1 MECPPFF
8 FHYIILIVCVS
19 FITCVCI
26 LKFNYLFW
34 YSQPITFCFTLRR
47 WYKEGR
53 GQGNWQTS
61 IMNPLSLGERYNNAV
76 IYSFVHHVNHDN
88 VTVYGNRGF
97 SIEDAPYQEIAS
109 FLSRRENELEVP
121 GRRNC
126 LPNHGDFMSISQ
138 DKLEYILSQ
147 GTHGLSVFI
156 GIYSNKQRSNNIKG
170 VSILTPRIM
179 LSFSVTKSDPPRSV
193 SIYVCEHLAWT
204 KYVTLERESLE
215 LIETTEYIQKFREI
229 AGEQT
234 LYKYNEIPWFVIP
247 FTTINTYTFM
257 NTSGMSSETSRNL
270 DDGMS
275 VIRVSSAN
283 FALFYSFVNECSR
296 DFRCC
301 IWNELTQL
309 QSLVQGG
316 IYQIYML
323 LLNNI
328 RVVAVYIFES
338 SWMKVK
344 PVTPLNAKP
353 RPQSKK
359 TRGNRISALHDY
371 ISRTST
377 AVVKY
382 LPPVMIPKYDIMG
395 RRIKNTTTTNDENHG
410 SDGKNTSELSSEDII
425 LLKSS
430 IRDKTI
436 CENDLFVRGF
446 MASVYD
452 MIRTNGST
460 NSAYV
465 SIDTLAHN
473 DIIVDIIKGK
483 YSSSWKMLS
492 SYKWYYILYNAI
504 IHQEIMCKDVC
515 II

>member
-26 LKFNYLFW
+26 LKFNYLYW

-53 GQGNWQTS
+53 GPGNWQTS

-88 VTVYGNRGF
+88 VIVYGNRGF

-121 GRRNC
+121 GRRTC
-126 LPNHGDFMSISQ
+126 LPNHGDYMNITQ

-170 VSILTPRIM
+170 ICILTPRIM
-179 LSFSVTKSDPPRSV
+179 LSFSVTKTEPPRSV

-247 FTTINTYTFM
+247 FTTVHTYTFI
-257 NTSGMSSETSRNL
+257 NTDKLSIEPSRVL
-270 DDGMS
+270 GAEMT

-323 LLNNI
+323 LLNKI
-328 RVVAVYIFES
+328 RVIAVYIFES

-344 PVTPLNAKP
+344 PITPFHTKP
-353 RPQSKK
+353 RSHRIK
-359 TRGNRISALHDY
+359 TRGNRISSLHDH

-382 LPPVMIPKYDIMG
+382 LPPVIPPKYDKMG
-395 RRIKNTTTTNDENHG
+395 RRIKEKMSSSHENRSSDVTNINDTS
-410 SDGKNTSELSSEDII
+410 SDDIL

-430 IRDKTI
+430 IRDKTL

-446 MASVYD
+446 MAAVYD
-452 MIRTNGST
+452 MTQSNRST
-460 NSAYV
+460 NNTYI

-473 DIIVDIIKGK
+473 HMIVDVIKGI
-483 YSSSWKMLS
+483 YSSSWKMVS
-492 SYKWYYILYNAI
+492 SHKWYYILYNAI
-504 IHQEIMCKDVC
+504 VHQEIMCKDVC